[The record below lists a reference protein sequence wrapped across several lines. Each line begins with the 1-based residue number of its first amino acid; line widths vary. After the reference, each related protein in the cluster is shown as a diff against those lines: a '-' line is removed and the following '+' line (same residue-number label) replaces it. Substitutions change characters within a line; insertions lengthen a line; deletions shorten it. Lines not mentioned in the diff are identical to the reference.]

1 MIITA
6 ITGATTMA
14 TNDEKKITD
23 LSHETYVAHYK
34 DGSIKVSVDKF
45 EAVKALIVMP
55 KRYKINHIVLSWLW
69 IIGLASGA
77 YLTFLGTWWV
87 GLLIVIFACTIP
99 EISRRVLAQGLLD
112 KTLEHEGIYEAML
125 QKGVIVI
132 EPVKPS

>member
-1 MIITA
+1 MA
-6 ITGATTMA
+6 IDDAG
-14 TNDEKKITD
+14 KITD
-23 LSHETYVAHYK
+23 LSHENYVARYK

-55 KRYKINHIVLSWLW
+55 KHYKVNRMILSWLW
-69 IIGLASGA
+69 IIGLVCGT
-77 YLTFLGTWWV
+77 YLIFFGTWWV
-87 GLLIVIFACTIP
+87 GLLVIIFSGTIP